1 LQGFLTC
8 ITNPSYT
15 YKLCTKPQ
23 QEESY
28 ARPSQ
33 HALKPQSK
41 PSHFDVKETKRFTLK
56 LLQLAAAPKQKD
68 ISRREEGKESKER
81 AN

>member
-1 LQGFLTC
+1 MYQASTRRA
-8 ITNPSYT
+8 ITSIST
-15 YKLCTKPQ
+15 
-23 QEESY
+23 
-28 ARPSQ
+28 
-33 HALKPQSK
+33 LKSQSK
-41 PSHFDVKETKRFTLK
+41 PSHFDVKKTKRFNSK